1 MIASDSKGQ
10 LILTAWRALFKC
22 RDADEAEAWACLE
35 GLRLAAQWIKQPVIV
50 ESDCARMVHAMKE
63 KEDRSAVSFIL
74 LEAGHQA
81 RMLSQWKVA
90 KVKRECNLV
99 ANDLANLARRN
110 THTAVWLGRAPA
122 CVEDTLRKIVT
133 LVTS

>member
-50 ESDCARMVHAMKE
+50 ESDCARRGKTSSTDVVAME
-63 KEDRSAVSFIL
+63 SCQ
-74 LEAGHQA
+74 G
-81 RMLSQWKVA
+81 
-90 KVKRECNLV
+90 
-99 ANDLANLARRN
+99 
-110 THTAVWLGRAPA
+110 
-122 CVEDTLRKIVT
+122 
-133 LVTS
+133 